1 MTFCPPAPLSTSRLP
16 LAGCQTLLSP
26 IVSCGPPGVVLTR
39 PVIMTMDH
47 CSDASPDN
55 WAVRLKK
62 QNYEGVWEVSGSEWV
77 GGLPMENT
85 LTLVHRGW
93 GIHCRGK
100 DGTRPCTSLV
110 QDRKSVV

>member
-1 MTFCPPAPLSTSRLP
+1 MTFCPPAPPSTSRLP

-62 QNYEGVWEVSGSEWV
+62 QNYEGVWEVSGSGTAHGEHINPV
-77 GGLPMENT
+77 AQQLGKPLQRERRDSALQRPGAQGME
-85 LTLVHRGW
+85 RW
-93 GIHCRGK
+93 R
-100 DGTRPCTSLV
+100 
-110 QDRKSVV
+110 DR